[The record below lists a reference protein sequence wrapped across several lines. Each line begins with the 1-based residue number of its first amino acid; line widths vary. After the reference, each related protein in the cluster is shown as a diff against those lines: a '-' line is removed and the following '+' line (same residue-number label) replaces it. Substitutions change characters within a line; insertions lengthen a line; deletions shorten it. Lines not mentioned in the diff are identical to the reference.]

1 MPGLDWLAAAL
12 AVIVLAAAATSV
24 GRVVAGLLTGRRV
37 HDGVD
42 LTHALTHALMGA
54 SMAGMFVAN
63 LRFLSAAIWQ
73 ATFAVV
79 IGWYAIRAIAGSR
92 NPSRPRPGLLH
103 QTGHL
108 LSVAAMLYMLQLQCA
123 PSEATGAMNAPNMPM
138 HMALPGAGAAV
149 HPRALSLLIAV
160 LLAGYAVLA
169 ASSTR
174 RVVRASAANGSV
186 GLPLA
191 PRAAAASEAAMC
203 AAMAVMLIATR

>member
-1 MPGLDWLAAAL
+1 MPDLGWLAAAL
-12 AVIVLAAAATSV
+12 AVTVLAAAATSV
-24 GRVVAGLLTGRRV
+24 GRVVVGLLSGRRV
-37 HDGVD
+37 HNDIV

-79 IGWYAIRAIAGSR
+79 IGWHATRAIAGSQNR
-92 NPSRPRPGLLH
+92 NSARLGPLH

-108 LSVAAMLYMLQLQCA
+108 LSVAAMLYMLQLQGA
-123 PSEATGAMNAPNMPM
+123 PTEATEAMNASTMPM
-138 HMALPGAGAAV
+138 HMALPDAGAAV
-149 HPRALSLLIAV
+149 HPRALSLLIAA

-169 ASSTR
+169 AGCAR
-174 RVVRASAANGSV
+174 RAVRTNTADVNV
-186 GLPLA
+186 GLPFA

-203 AAMAVMLIATR
+203 AAMAVMLIATG